1 MRIVARYSFNGGQV
15 VIEQRFAAELRE
27 IEAAIASVDAE
38 ACRTKTSREVTMAG
52 RLLYSP
58 KALNKAL
65 LDDTLY
71 QQGWKKPRIKYTT
84 TVPETG
90 TAYSGFIEG
99 DGLKNG
105 LGLEVQFGKYSFLGW
120 DVFGKMP
127 IFAKHDHFSVG
138 VEVVPMH
145 SFSRRGVMSSG
156 IGCFEQIK
164 VMLEERGVSDLDI
177 PVLVLGI
184 APDIALPLLANG
196 EEPEVM

>member
-1 MRIVARYSFNGGQV
+1 MARYSFKDGQET
-15 VIEQRFAAELRE
+15 IRQRFAGELQE
-27 IEAAIASVDAE
+27 IEAAIARVDAE
-38 ACRTKTSREVTMAG
+38 VCRTKTSREVTMAG

-71 QQGWKKPRIKYTT
+71 KQGWKKPRIKYTT

-90 TAYSGFIEG
+90 GTYSGFIEG

-127 IFAKHDHFSVG
+127 IFAQHGHFSTG

-156 IGCFEQIK
+156 IGCFEQLK

-184 APDIALPLLANG
+184 APDIALPIPPNG
-196 EEPEVM
+196 AESEVM